1 MTSNSPA
8 RPAAD
13 SLAREAVRSPDAVSL
28 WLSDGSWTYL
38 ELERAAARLARA
50 LHGLGLGPGA
60 VIAALLESDATGLLA
75 LHGAFRADAVLAVGH
90 PAWSAVERT
99 SYLAALGPEAVVM
112 PRGGPVPE
120 PAVVAES
127 ATETIALTGPHRA
140 ELQLDIHVAPP
151 GRLVT
156 AARRAELGDRG
167 VDLLLWTSGT
177 EGRPRIACHGWPG
190 LAAAARAANRRVSFG
205 SGDRWLASL
214 ALAHIGGLAVPIRAV
229 EAGAAVAV
237 SEPQFDPERTWR
249 LLERSHATHVS
260 LVPAM
265 LRRLLDFREDGP
277 PPALRCAL
285 VGGDAASSPL
295 VRRALAAGWPLAL
308 TYGLTEA
315 GSQVAT
321 APPELVRRKPGTV
334 GAPLEG
340 FEVRIGDAGEIR
352 VRGPG
357 IMKGYLAG
365 DGSRP
370 VPPDEWLETG
380 DIGEVD
386 DEGHLWVSGRDSS
399 RIVSGGATVDPGE
412 VESVLRSH
420 EAVEEAAVIGV
431 PDDTWGER
439 VAAVI
444 VPATGTA
451 RAGGELQSELEAWAS
466 RRLSGPRKPRIWVIV
481 KSLPRTA
488 TGKPDRSALRSMAA
502 AAVERTGP
510 PAAPAGRRP
519 GPAAS
524 PPEPA
529 TPGE

>member
-1 MTSNSPA
+1 M
-8 RPAAD
+8 
-13 SLAREAVRSPDAVSL
+13 RSPDAVSL
-28 WLSDGSWTYL
+28 WLSDGSWTYQ
-38 ELERAAARLARA
+38 ELERAAADLARA

-60 VIAALLESDATGLLA
+60 VIAALLDGDATGLVA
-75 LHGAFRADAVLAVGH
+75 LHGAFRAGAVLAVGH

-99 SYLAALGPEAVVM
+99 SYLAALGPEAVVT
-112 PRGGPVPE
+112 PRAGPVPE
-120 PAVVAES
+120 PAVVAEP
-127 ATETIALTGPHRA
+127 ATETIALTGPHGA

-156 AARRAELGDRG
+156 AAARRAELGDRG

-177 EGRPRIACHGWPG
+177 EGHPRIACHGWPG

>member
-28 WLSDGSWTYL
+28 WLSDGSWTYQ
-38 ELERAAARLARA
+38 ELERAAADLARA

-60 VIAALLESDATGLLA
+60 VIAALLDGDATGLVA
-75 LHGAFRADAVLAVGH
+75 LHGAFRAGAVLAVGH

-99 SYLAALGPEAVVM
+99 SYLAALGPEAVVT
-112 PRGGPVPE
+112 PRAGPVPE
-120 PAVVAES
+120 PAVVAEP
-127 ATETIALTGPHRA
+127 ATETIALTGPHGA

-156 AARRAELGDRG
+156 AAARRAELGDRG

-177 EGRPRIACHGWPG
+177 EGHPRIACHGWPG

-357 IMKGYLAG
+357 TMKGYLAD

-370 VPPDEWLETG
+370 LPPDEWLETG

-386 DEGHLWVSGRDSS
+386 DEGHLWISGRVSS

-420 EAVEEAAVIGV
+420 EAVAEAAVIGV
-431 PDDTWGER
+431 PDATWGER

-481 KSLPRTA
+481 ESLPRTA
-488 TGKPDRSALRSMAA
+488 TGKPDRSALRSLAA

-510 PAAPAGRRP
+510 PAVPASSRR
-519 GPAAS
+519 G
-524 PPEPA
+524 PA